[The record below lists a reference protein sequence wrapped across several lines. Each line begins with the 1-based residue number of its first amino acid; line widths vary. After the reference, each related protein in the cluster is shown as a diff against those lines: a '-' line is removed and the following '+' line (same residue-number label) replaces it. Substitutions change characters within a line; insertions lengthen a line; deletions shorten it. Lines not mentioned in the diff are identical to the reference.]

1 VGDGRGIPRERYL
14 AAPKII
20 EELIDKFDSD
30 PAFYRSI
37 YFNETEVRTQFINQF
52 FEALGWHVYHK
63 CRPDN
68 RDVKEEDAVKVEGK
82 TKNPDYSFRLFEKR
96 KFFVE
101 VKKPSINIESG
112 IYPAYQIRSYAWSA
126 DLPISILTDFE
137 EFSVY
142 YCHTRPFRDDK
153 PTKQRLLYFRYDQYG
168 HNLEIQ

>member
-1 VGDGRGIPRERYL
+1 M

-30 PAFYRSI
+30 QEFYRSSQ
-37 YFNETEVRTQFINQF
+37 YNETEVRTQFINPF
-52 FEALGWHVYHK
+52 FEALGWDVYHK
-63 CRPDN
+63 EECRPDN
-68 RDVKEEDAVKVEGK
+68 RDVKEEDAIDVEGK

-101 VKKPSINIESG
+101 VKRPSINIESG
-112 IYPAYQIRSYAWSA
+112 IYPAYQIRRYAWSA

-142 YCHTRPFRDDK
+142 YCRRETL
-153 PTKQRLLYFRYDQYG
+153 QG
-168 HNLEIQ
+168 